1 METQKLFI
9 AESSNTISNISAS
22 QASCQ
27 FARQHLGVA
36 TGNHNL
42 AGIIRLDTEE
52 CFLEIGNLLYLIDK
66 QIVFLTL
73 NDVGCYLSFQ
83 ILIVGYH
90 IKRGFLLIYID
101 NVVVLILSDMI

>member
-1 METQKLFI
+1 MERQELFI
-9 AESSNTISNISAS
+9 AESSNAISYISAS

-27 FARQHLGVA
+27 FARQHLGIA
-36 TGNHNL
+36 AGNHNL

-52 CFLEIGNLLYLIDK
+52 CFLEIRNFLHLINK

-73 NDVGCYLSFQ
+73 NDVGCYISLQ

-90 IKRGFLLIYID
+90 IK
-101 NVVVLILSDMI
+101 